1 MSCDAPAD
9 VEDLVAT
16 ACGSERKRHALR
28 LFSGLGAR
36 YDALSAA
43 LSLGQDPRWR
53 RALVNALAPA
63 PGERVLDVATGTGMV
78 AAELLARGC
87 SVVGI
92 DQSAEMLAVARA
104 RFPGATGGRE
114 SDDSGGG
121 RHAGGWGRHGG
132 DDAARVLWLE
142 GQAEELPFPD
152 ASFDALTFTYLLR
165 YVDDPAATMR
175 ELARVIRPGGRIAS
189 LEFGLPPWPP
199 ARAAWRLYTTVG
211 LPVLGRFVSREWGAV
226 GRFLGPSIANFYAR
240 HPLERIA
247 SYWRAAGLENVR
259 LRRMSLGGG
268 VVMWARRSGAE
279 HGAAGASG
287 GSEGGDAGRA

>member
-9 VEDLVAT
+9 VEDHVAT
-16 ACGSERKRHALR
+16 ACGSERKRHALQ

-36 YDALSAA
+36 YDTLSAA

-53 RALVNALAPA
+53 RAMVNALRPA

-104 RFPGATGGRE
+104 RFAGATGGGG
-114 SDDSGGG
+114 SDASGGRSRASG
-121 RHAGGWGRHGG
+121 
-132 DDAARVLWLE
+132 DAARVLWIE
-142 GQAEELPFPD
+142 GQAEVLPFPD

-175 ELARVIRPGGRIAS
+175 ELARVIRPGGRISS
-189 LEFGLPPWPP
+189 LEFGVPPWPP
-199 ARAAWRLYTTVG
+199 ARVAWRLYTRVG
-211 LPVLGRFVSREWGAV
+211 LPVLGRLVSREWGAV
-226 GRFLGPSIANFYAR
+226 GRFLGPSIAGFYAR

-247 SYWRAAGLENVR
+247 GYWRAAGLEDVR
-259 LRRMSLGGG
+259 VRRMSLGGG
-268 VVMWARRSGAE
+268 VVMWARRSAAE
-279 HGAAGASG
+279 HGAAGDPG
-287 GSEGGDAGRA
+287 GSEGGDAGGA